1 MAEITDIHEIMD
13 ELERKKKEVDYTVKL
28 PDAELEVMIAVWNLK
43 APVTTSELMDA
54 VGKKRGWKAP
64 TLISFLGRL
73 EARGFL
79 MSYKNGKERNYHP
92 IAERGRY
99 VSEVTRRFVETVH
112 GGSFVRLLD
121 SLFDGKE
128 FSDSDIDELLIWLKT
143 KNEK

>member
-1 MAEITDIHEIMD
+1 MAEMTSIHEIMD
-13 ELERKKKEVDYTVKL
+13 ELDRKKKEVDYTVKL

-79 MSYKNGKERNYHP
+79 MSYKNGKERNYLP
-92 IAERGRY
+92 VAERGRY

-121 SLFDGKE
+121 SLFDGKA

>member
-1 MAEITDIHEIMD
+1 
-13 ELERKKKEVDYTVKL
+13 
-28 PDAELEVMIAVWNLK
+28 
-43 APVTTSELMDA
+43 
-54 VGKKRGWKAP
+54 
-64 TLISFLGRL
+64 
-73 EARGFL
+73 
-79 MSYKNGKERNYHP
+79 MSYKNGKERNSFP
-92 IAERGRY
+92 VAERGRY